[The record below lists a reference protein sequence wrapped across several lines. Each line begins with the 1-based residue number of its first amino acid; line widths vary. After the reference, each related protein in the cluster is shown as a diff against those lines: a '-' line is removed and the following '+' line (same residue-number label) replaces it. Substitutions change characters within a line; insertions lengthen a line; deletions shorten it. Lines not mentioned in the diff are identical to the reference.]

1 MPTYN
6 YGSPA
11 EMKAR
16 YDALTPLIHR
26 ARARNDHIEYRALA
40 AEREALE
47 PLVYPGDGSPG
58 TDQRGHQV
66 G

>member
-1 MPTYN
+1 MPTYS

-16 YDALTPLIHR
+16 YDALTALIHR
-26 ARARNDHIEYRALA
+26 ARARNDHIEDRAIA